1 VVAGESDARR
11 IFAVTIESQNWGK
24 DEAEAALRTLK
35 DESVDDEYK
44 RELLHGREPPVGRTA
59 DGVAVVLP
67 ETVARLA
74 REDEKKDATGALYAL
89 LSTASALDLR
99 LREAEFD
106 SMTAEDVRRNLE
118 RIEGVKATLDQVRKA
133 LEAKLRIAG
142 VD

>member
-1 VVAGESDARR
+1 MIAGEATRGTV
-11 IFAVTIESQNWGK
+11 FALTIERQNRGK

-35 DESVDDEYK
+35 DPAIDVDYK
-44 RELLHGREPPVGRTA
+44 LDVLHGRQPPLGRTA

-74 REDEKKDATGALYAL
+74 REDEKRDATGALYAL

-106 SMTAEDVRRNLE
+106 SMSTVDIQRTIGRTRGRQEDAEE
-118 RIEGVKATLDQVRKA
+118 VRKSLTA
-133 LEAKLRIAG
+133 SYAYHE
-142 VD
+142 